1 MRRTSGLGP
10 AHRGRRLLKLM
21 AAVTASI
28 SASALISS
36 ATARADSL
44 SSARAEAAQITA
56 QLSQLNQA
64 EAAADERYN
73 QAQIAL
79 SADQSR
85 QTAAR
90 EAERAAASAVAAKRS
105 ILQQAAVNA
114 YVDGGQGNSISEL
127 IQSNAADVGAAE
139 SYLNSM
145 VDTQQSAVDGFR
157 AAEATLAQQE
167 SVLAKA
173 TKAAAAQVGQIAA
186 IRQNLNATAT
196 QESTTLNQVK
206 GKIAQIVAADEAAA
220 AAAAAARAKAAYEAQ
235 QAALAAQAQAQA
247 QAQANQGDSGGLGN
261 YNSNLGNGLP
271 PALNGN
277 AQAAVNYAL
286 AQLGKPYQYGA
297 SGPDSFDCS
306 GLTMEAWAAAGVG
319 LPHSAAGQWDDTVRV
334 SYAQLQPGDLV
345 FFYQPVDHVGIYV
358 GNGTMIDAPHTGA
371 NVEYDSIW
379 WSGLDG
385 FGRVT

>member
-1 MRRTSGLGP
+1 
-10 AHRGRRLLKLM
+10 M

-28 SASALISS
+28 SASALVSS
-36 ATARADSL
+36 ATAHAATL
-44 SSARAEAAQITA
+44 SSYRAEAAQITA

-64 EAAADERYN
+64 EMAADERYN
-73 QAQIAL
+73 QAQITL
-79 SADQSR
+79 SSDQAR

-90 EAERAAASAVAAKRS
+90 EAEQAAAAAVAAKRS

-114 YVDGGQGNSISEL
+114 YVAGGQQNSISEL
-127 IQSNAADVGAAE
+127 IQSSAAEVGAAE

-157 AAEATLAQQE
+157 TAEAALAQQE
-167 SVLAKA
+167 TVLAKA
-173 TKAAAAQVGQIAA
+173 TKAAADQVNQIAA
-186 IRQNLNATAT
+186 IRQNLNATAA
-196 QESTTLNQVK
+196 QQSATLSQVK
-206 GKIAQIVAADEAAA
+206 GQIAQIVAADQAAA

-247 QAQANQGDSGGLGN
+247 QAAQANQGNGSGLGN
-261 YNSNLGNGLP
+261 YNANLGNGLP
-271 PALNGN
+271 PAPNPN
-277 AQAAVNYAL
+277 AQSAVSYAE

-297 SGPDSFDCS
+297 AGPNSFDCS

-319 LPHSAAGQWDDTVRV
+319 LPHSAAEQWNDTVRV

-379 WSGLDG
+379 WSSLDG

>member
-1 MRRTSGLGP
+1 
-10 AHRGRRLLKLM
+10 M

-28 SASALISS
+28 SASALVSS
-36 ATARADSL
+36 ATARADTL
-44 SSARAEAAQITA
+44 SSDRAQAAQITA

-73 QAQIAL
+73 QSQITL
-79 SADQSR
+79 STDQAR
-85 QTAAR
+85 QTAAQ
-90 EAERAAASAVAAKRS
+90 EAEQAAAAAVAAKRS

-114 YVDGGQGNSISEL
+114 YVEGGQQNSIAEL
-127 IQSNAADVGAAE
+127 VQSDAADVGAAE
-139 SYLNSM
+139 SYLNSV

-157 AAEATLAQQE
+157 AAQATLTQQE

-173 TKAAAAQVGQIAA
+173 TKAAAKQVNQIATL
-186 IRQNLNATAT
+186 RQNLNATAS
-196 QESTTLNQVK
+196 QESSTLNQVK
-206 GKIAQIVAADEAAA
+206 GQIAQIVAADEAAA

-247 QAQANQGDSGGLGN
+247 QANQGDGSGLGN
-261 YNSNLGNGLP
+261 YNGNLGNGLP
-271 PALNGN
+271 PALNAN
-277 AQAAVNYAL
+277 AQEAINYAQ
-286 AQLGKPYQYGA
+286 AQLGKPYEYGA
-297 SGPDSFDCS
+297 AGPNSFDCS
-306 GLTMEAWAAAGVG
+306 GLTMDAWGAAGVG

-334 SYAQLQPGDLV
+334 SYAQLEPGDLV

-379 WSGLDG
+379 WSSLDG